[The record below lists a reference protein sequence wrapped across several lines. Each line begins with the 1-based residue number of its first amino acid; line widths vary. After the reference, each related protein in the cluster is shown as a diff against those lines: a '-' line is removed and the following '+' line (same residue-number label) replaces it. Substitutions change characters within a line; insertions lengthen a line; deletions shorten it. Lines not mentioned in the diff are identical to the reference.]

1 VTSKPTPSP
10 LPELSVVLPVFD
22 EEANLAELHRRLTQV
37 LGGLQARYEIV
48 FVDDGSRDASLGIL
62 EKLAATDPCVGV
74 VALSRNFG
82 HQLALT
88 AGLDHARGAA
98 VVLMDSDLQDP
109 PEVIPELV
117 ARYREGYDVVYA
129 QRRARPGESVFKRAT
144 AFLFYR
150 AIRAI
155 GNVDIPPDTG
165 DFRLVSRRVADI
177 LGRVR
182 ERRRFLRGLV
192 TWVGFRQG
200 RVLYDRPPRVGG
212 ESKYD
217 ASQMVRLALR
227 AFFSFSTAPITLI
240 GLLGLGTIGAAAA
253 VAAADHFLAGALLL
267 VGGVQLVSLWIL
279 GQYIAVVSDEARRR
293 PLYLVRER
301 MNVQAA
307 PASDE

>member
-1 VTSKPTPSP
+1 VSA

-22 EEANLAELHRRLTQV
+22 EEANLAELHRRLTSV
-37 LGGLQARYEIV
+37 LEALGASHEIV
-48 FVDDGSRDASLGIL
+48 FVDDGSRDTSLATL
-62 EKLAATDPCVGV
+62 ESLAARDPRVGL

-109 PEVIPELV
+109 PEVIPELY
-117 ARYREGYDVVYA
+117 ARFKDGADVVYA
-129 QRRARPGESVFKRAT
+129 QRRARPGESAFKRST

-150 AIRAI
+150 AIRAV

-165 DFRLVSRRVADI
+165 DFRLVSRRVADV
-177 LGRVR
+177 LSRVR

-192 TWVGFRQG
+192 TWVGYRQDK
-200 RVLYDRPPRVGG
+200 VLYDRPPRQGG

-240 GLLGLGTIGAAAA
+240 GLFGLATLATALA
-253 VAAADHFLAGALLL
+253 VALARHWLFAVLLFVAGL
-267 VGGVQLVSLWIL
+267 QLVSLWIL

-293 PLYLVRER
+293 PLYLVRAR
-301 MNVQAA
+301 VNVQAV
-307 PASDE
+307 PASDA

>member
-1 VTSKPTPSP
+1 MSAI
-10 LPELSVVLPVFD
+10 PELSVVLPVFD
-22 EEANLAELHRRLTQV
+22 EEANLPELYRRLTAV
-37 LGGLQARYEIV
+37 LAGIPGSYEIV
-48 FVDDGSRDASLGIL
+48 FVDDGSRDNSLAIL
-62 EKLAATDPCVGV
+62 QKLAAADPHVGV
-74 VALSRNFG
+74 LALSRNFG

-88 AGLDHARGAA
+88 AGLDHACGAA

-109 PEVIPELV
+109 PELIPELV
-117 ARYREGYDVVYA
+117 ARHREGYEVVYA

-150 AIRAI
+150 GIRAI

-177 LGRVR
+177 LAHVR

-200 RVLYDRPPRVGG
+200 RVLYDRPPRAGG

-217 ASQMVRLALR
+217 AAQMVRLALR
-227 AFFSFSTAPITLI
+227 AVFSFSTAPITLI
-240 GLLGLGTIGAAAA
+240 GLLGVAAMAGAATVA
-253 VAAADHFLAGALLL
+253 VAGELLSGALLL

-301 MNVQAA
+301 VNLQAA
-307 PASDE
+307 PASEE

>member
-1 VTSKPTPSP
+1 MSAIPD
-10 LPELSVVLPVFD
+10 LSVVLPVFD
-22 EEANLAELHRRLTQV
+22 EEANLPELYRRLTAV
-37 LGGLQARYEIV
+37 LAGLPGSYEIV
-48 FVDDGSRDASLGIL
+48 FVDDGSRDNSLAIL
-62 EKLAATDPCVGV
+62 QKLAAADSHVGV
-74 VALSRNFG
+74 LALSRNFG

-88 AGLDHARGAA
+88 AGLDHACGAA

-109 PEVIPELV
+109 PELIPELV
-117 ARYREGYDVVYA
+117 ARHREGYEVVYA

-150 AIRAI
+150 GIRAI

-177 LGRVR
+177 LAQVR

-200 RVLYDRPPRVGG
+200 RVLYERPPRAGG

-217 ASQMVRLALR
+217 AAQMVRLALR
-227 AFFSFSTAPITLI
+227 AVFSFSTAPITLI
-240 GLLGLGTIGAAAA
+240 GLLGLAAMAGAATVA
-253 VAAADHFLAGALLL
+253 VAGELLPGALLL

-301 MNVQAA
+301 VNLQAA
-307 PASDE
+307 PASEE

>member
-1 VTSKPTPSP
+1 VSAIPD
-10 LPELSVVLPVFD
+10 LSVVLPVFD
-22 EEANLAELHRRLTQV
+22 EEANLPELYRRLTAV
-37 LGGLQARYEIV
+37 LAGLPGSYEIV
-48 FVDDGSRDASLGIL
+48 FVDDGSRDNSLAIL
-62 EKLAATDPCVGV
+62 QKLAAADSHVGV
-74 VALSRNFG
+74 LALSRNFG

-88 AGLDHARGAA
+88 AGLDHACGAA

-109 PEVIPELV
+109 PELIPELV
-117 ARYREGYDVVYA
+117 ARHREGYEVVYA

-150 AIRAI
+150 GIRAI

-177 LGRVR
+177 LAQVR

-200 RVLYDRPPRVGG
+200 RVLYERPPRAGG

-217 ASQMVRLALR
+217 AAQMIRLALR
-227 AFFSFSTAPITLI
+227 AVFSFSTAPITLI
-240 GLLGLGTIGAAAA
+240 GLLGLAAMAGAATVA
-253 VAAADHFLAGALLL
+253 VAGELLPGALLL

-301 MNVQAA
+301 VNLQAA
-307 PASDE
+307 PASEE

>member
-1 VTSKPTPSP
+1 MSAIPD
-10 LPELSVVLPVFD
+10 LSVVLPVFD
-22 EEANLAELHRRLTQV
+22 EEANLPELYRRLTAV
-37 LGGLQARYEIV
+37 LAGLPGSYEIV
-48 FVDDGSRDASLGIL
+48 FVDDGSRDNSLAIL
-62 EKLAATDPCVGV
+62 QKLAAADSHVGV
-74 VALSRNFG
+74 LALSRNFG

-88 AGLDHARGAA
+88 AGLDHACGAA

-109 PEVIPELV
+109 PELIPELV
-117 ARYREGYDVVYA
+117 ARHREGYEVVYA

-150 AIRAI
+150 GIRAI

-177 LGRVR
+177 LAQVR

-200 RVLYDRPPRVGG
+200 RVLYERPPRAGG

-217 ASQMVRLALR
+217 AAQMIRLALR
-227 AFFSFSTAPITLI
+227 AVFSFSTAPITLI
-240 GLLGLGTIGAAAA
+240 GLLGLAAMAGAATVA
-253 VAAADHFLAGALLL
+253 VAGELLPGALLL

-301 MNVQAA
+301 VNLQAA
-307 PASDE
+307 PASEE

>member
-1 VTSKPTPSP
+1 MNPI
-10 LPELSVVLPVFD
+10 PELSVVLPVYD
-22 EEANLAELHRRLTQV
+22 EEANLAELHRRLTAV
-37 LGGLQARYEIV
+37 LGGLTSSYEIV
-48 FVDDGSRDASLGIL
+48 FVDDGSRDSSLAML
-62 EKLAATDPCVGV
+62 QKLAGADAHVGV
-74 VALSRNFG
+74 LALSRNFG

-88 AGLDHARGAA
+88 AGLDHAHGAA

-109 PEVIPELV
+109 PELIPELV
-117 ARYREGYDVVYA
+117 ARYREGYEVVYA

-150 AIRAI
+150 AIRAV

-165 DFRLVSRRVADI
+165 DFRLVSRRVAEI
-177 LGRVR
+177 LARVR

-200 RVLYDRPPRVGG
+200 RVLYDRPPRSGG

-217 ASQMVRLALR
+217 AFQMVRLALR

-240 GLLGLGTIGAAAA
+240 GLMGLATLAGAAA
-253 VAAADHFLAGALLL
+253 VALAGELLPGALLL

-301 MNVQAA
+301 VNLQAA
-307 PASDE
+307 PASEA

>member
-1 VTSKPTPSP
+1 VSAIPD
-10 LPELSVVLPVFD
+10 LSVVLPVFD
-22 EEANLAELHRRLTQV
+22 EEANLPELYRRLTAV
-37 LGGLQARYEIV
+37 LAGIPGSYEIV
-48 FVDDGSRDASLGIL
+48 FVDDGSRDNSLAIL
-62 EKLAATDPCVGV
+62 QKLAAADSHVGV
-74 VALSRNFG
+74 LALSRNFG

-88 AGLDHARGAA
+88 AGLDHACGAA

-109 PEVIPELV
+109 PELIPELV
-117 ARYREGYDVVYA
+117 ARHREGYEVVYA

-150 AIRAI
+150 GIRAI

-177 LGRVR
+177 LAQVR

-200 RVLYDRPPRVGG
+200 RVLYERPPRAGG

-217 ASQMVRLALR
+217 AAQMIRLALR
-227 AFFSFSTAPITLI
+227 AVFSFSTAPITLI
-240 GLLGLGTIGAAAA
+240 GLLGLAAMAGAATVA
-253 VAAADHFLAGALLL
+253 VAGELLPGALLL

-301 MNVQAA
+301 VNLQAA
-307 PASDE
+307 PASEE